1 MSRAHGRECY
11 AKLRARL
18 ERHRVHVESLFP
30 YLNCFA
36 TGNEN
41 VTQCLLAMACSCL
54 IASKD
59 PVKAVK
65 ASAVSLAPARPE
77 PRLEPTSRY
86 NQDTCTCRIH
96 NDTSGYV
103 SR

>member
-30 YLNCFA
+30 MNLNCFA

-41 VTQCLLAMACSCL
+41 DSVPAR
-54 IASKD
+54 IASAKTQSKPLLYPSRQPD
-59 PVKAVK
+59 PNLV
-65 ASAVSLAPARPE
+65 
-77 PRLEPTSRY
+77 
-86 NQDTCTCRIH
+86 
-96 NDTSGYV
+96 
-103 SR
+103 